1 MGCLTSPKITD
12 PAEQIRQLN
21 NLRNNVLTTIEI
33 NKVKISGQE
42 QQIQELDEQI
52 KQLSNDLVQNQY
64 SYSETE
70 KLQKAQKIVELKTD
84 RQRAQKSLDLLK
96 ANNENLKNNENMINS
111 KIEEIKNFGTMN
123 EQNKLMGQLADTDPT
138 AALQQNLRDIMKQQQ
153 KDEEMLR
160 VLNSG
165 NNAVSAGMGT
175 ADDVLK
181 QILGSG
187 TGGAPPADDRNF
199 LR

>member
-1 MGCLTSPKITD
+1 MGCLTSPKVTD
-12 PAEQIRQLN
+12 PAEQIRLLSG
-21 NLRNNVLTTIEI
+21 LRNNVLTTIET
-33 NKVKISGQE
+33 NKVKISRAE
-42 QQIQELDEQI
+42 KEIQEIDDNMKQI
-52 KQLSNDLVQNQY
+52 ENDLRQNQY

-70 KLQKAQKIVELKTD
+70 KLQKAQKVLELKVD

-96 ANNENLKNNENMINS
+96 ANNTNLTNNLSMVES
-111 KIEEIKNFGTMN
+111 KIEEVRNNQTIQGQVDVLGTIGN
-123 EQNKLMGQLADTDPT
+123 TDPT
-138 AALQQNLRDIMKQQQ
+138 AALQKNLQDIMRQQQ

-165 NNAVSAGMGT
+165 NNAVSAGIGT

-187 TGGAPPADDRNF
+187 TGGAPPAY
-199 LR
+199 

>member
-1 MGCLTSPKITD
+1 MGCLTSPKVTD
-12 PAEQIRQLN
+12 PAEQIRLLSG
-21 NLRNNVLTTIEI
+21 LRNNVLTTIET
-33 NKVKISGQE
+33 NKVKISRAE
-42 QQIQELDEQI
+42 KEIQEIDDNMKQI
-52 KQLSNDLVQNQY
+52 ENDLRQNQY

-70 KLQKAQKIVELKTD
+70 KLQKAQKVLELKVD

-96 ANNENLKNNENMINS
+96 ANNTNLKNNLSMIES
-111 KIEEIKNFGTMN
+111 KIEEVRNNQTIQGQVDVMGTIGN
-123 EQNKLMGQLADTDPT
+123 PDPT
-138 AALQQNLRDIMKQQQ
+138 AALQKNLQDIMRQQQ

-187 TGGAPPADDRNF
+187 TGGAPPAY
-199 LR
+199 

>member
-1 MGCLTSPKITD
+1 MGCLTSPKVTD
-12 PAEQIRQLN
+12 PAEQIRLLSG
-21 NLRNNVLTTIEI
+21 LRNNVLTTIET
-33 NKVKISGQE
+33 NKVKISRAE
-42 QQIQELDEQI
+42 KEIQEIDDNMKQI
-52 KQLSNDLVQNQY
+52 ENDLRQNQY

-70 KLQKAQKIVELKTD
+70 KLQKAQKVLELKVD

-96 ANNENLKNNENMINS
+96 ANNTNLKNNLSMIES
-111 KIEEIKNFGTMN
+111 KIEEVRNNQAIQGQVDVMGTIGN
-123 EQNKLMGQLADTDPT
+123 TDPT
-138 AALQQNLRDIMKQQQ
+138 AALQKNLQDIMRQQQ

-187 TGGAPPADDRNF
+187 TGGAPPAY
-199 LR
+199 

>member
-1 MGCLTSPKITD
+1 MGCLTSPKVTD
-12 PAEQIRQLN
+12 PAEQIRLLSG
-21 NLRNNVLTTIEI
+21 LRNNVLTTIET
-33 NKVKISGQE
+33 NKVKISRAE
-42 QQIQELDEQI
+42 KEIQEIDDNMKQI
-52 KQLSNDLVQNQY
+52 ENDLRQNQY

-70 KLQKAQKIVELKTD
+70 KLQKAQKVLELKVD

-96 ANNENLKNNENMINS
+96 ANNTNLKNNLSMIES
-111 KIEEIKNFGTMN
+111 KIEEVRNNQAIQGQVDVMGTIGN
-123 EQNKLMGQLADTDPT
+123 TDPT
-138 AALQQNLRDIMKQQQ
+138 AALQKNLQDIMRQQQ

-165 NNAVSAGMGT
+165 NNAVSAGIGT

-187 TGGAPPADDRNF
+187 TGGAPPAY
-199 LR
+199 

>member
-1 MGCLTSPKITD
+1 MGSCIGTPKVTD
-12 PAEQIRQLN
+12 PAEQIRLLSG
-21 NLRNNVLTTIEI
+21 LRNNVLTTIET
-33 NKVKISGQE
+33 NKVKISRAE
-42 QQIQELDEQI
+42 KEIQEIDDNMKQI
-52 KQLSNDLVQNQY
+52 ENDLRQNQY

-70 KLQKAQKIVELKTD
+70 KLQKAQKVLELKVD

-96 ANNENLKNNENMINS
+96 ANNTNLKNNLSMIES
-111 KIEEIKNFGTMN
+111 KIEEVRNNQTIQGQVDVMGTIGN
-123 EQNKLMGQLADTDPT
+123 TDPT
-138 AALQQNLRDIMKQQQ
+138 AALQKNLQDIMRQQQ

-187 TGGAPPADDRNF
+187 TDGAPPAY
-199 LR
+199 

>member
-1 MGCLTSPKITD
+1 MGCLTSPKVTD
-12 PAEQIRQLN
+12 PAEQIRLLSG
-21 NLRNNVLTTIEI
+21 LRNNVLTTIET
-33 NKVKISGQE
+33 NKVKISRAE
-42 QQIQELDEQI
+42 KEIQEIDDNMKQI
-52 KQLSNDLVQNQY
+52 ENDLRQNQY

-70 KLQKAQKIVELKTD
+70 KLQKAQKVLELKVD

-96 ANNENLKNNENMINS
+96 ANNTNLKNNLSMVES
-111 KIEEIKNFGTMN
+111 KIEEVRNNQAI
-123 EQNKLMGQLADTDPT
+123 QGQVDVIGQIDNADPT
-138 AALQQNLRDIMKQQQ
+138 AALQKNLQDIMRQQQ

-187 TGGAPPADDRNF
+187 TGGAPPAY
-199 LR
+199 

>member
-1 MGCLTSPKITD
+1 MGSCIDPPKVTD
-12 PAEQIRQLN
+12 PAEQIRLLSG
-21 NLRNNVLTTIEI
+21 LRNNVLTTIET
-33 NKVKISGQE
+33 NKVKISRAE
-42 QQIQELDEQI
+42 KEIQEIDDNMKQI
-52 KQLSNDLVQNQY
+52 ENDLRQNQY

-70 KLQKAQKIVELKTD
+70 KLQKAQKVLELKVD

-96 ANNENLKNNENMINS
+96 ANNTNLKNNLSMIES
-111 KIEEIKNFGTMN
+111 KIEEVRNNQTIQGQVDVMGTIGN
-123 EQNKLMGQLADTDPT
+123 TDPT
-138 AALQQNLRDIMKQQQ
+138 AALQKNLQDIMRQQQ

-187 TGGAPPADDRNF
+187 TGGAPPAY
-199 LR
+199 

>member
-1 MGCLTSPKITD
+1 MGSCIDHPKVTD
-12 PAEQIRQLN
+12 PAEQIRLLSG
-21 NLRNNVLTTIEI
+21 LRNNVLTTIET
-33 NKVKISGQE
+33 NKVKISRAE
-42 QQIQELDEQI
+42 KEIQEIDDNMKQI
-52 KQLSNDLVQNQY
+52 ENDLRQNQY

-70 KLQKAQKIVELKTD
+70 KLQKAQKVLELKVD

-96 ANNENLKNNENMINS
+96 ANNTNLKNNLSMIES
-111 KIEEIKNFGTMN
+111 KIEEVRNNQTI
-123 EQNKLMGQLADTDPT
+123 QGQVDVIGQIDNADPT
-138 AALQQNLRDIMKQQQ
+138 AALQKNLQDIMRQQQ

-187 TGGAPPADDRNF
+187 TGGAPPAY
-199 LR
+199 

>member
-1 MGCLTSPKITD
+1 MGCLTSPKVTD
-12 PAEQIRQLN
+12 PAEQIRLLSG
-21 NLRNNVLTTIEI
+21 LRNNVLTTIET
-33 NKVKISGQE
+33 NKVKISRAE
-42 QQIQELDEQI
+42 KEIQEIDDNMKQI
-52 KQLSNDLVQNQY
+52 ENDLRQNQY

-70 KLQKAQKIVELKTD
+70 KLQKAQKVLELKVD

-96 ANNENLKNNENMINS
+96 ANNTNLKNNLSMIES
-111 KIEEIKNFGTMN
+111 KIEEVRNNQTIQGQVDVIGTIGN
-123 EQNKLMGQLADTDPT
+123 TDPT
-138 AALQQNLRDIMKQQQ
+138 AALQKNLQDIMRQQQ

-187 TGGAPPADDRNF
+187 TGGAPPAY
-199 LR
+199 

>member
-1 MGCLTSPKITD
+1 MGCLTSPKVTD
-12 PAEQIRQLN
+12 PAEQIRLLSG
-21 NLRNNVLTTIEI
+21 LRNNVLTTIET
-33 NKVKISGQE
+33 NKVKISRAE
-42 QQIQELDEQI
+42 KEIQEIDDNMKQI
-52 KQLSNDLVQNQY
+52 ENDLRQNQY

-70 KLQKAQKIVELKTD
+70 KLQKAQKVLELKVD

-96 ANNENLKNNENMINS
+96 ANNTNLKNNLSMIES
-111 KIEEIKNFGTMN
+111 KIEEVRNNQAI
-123 EQNKLMGQLADTDPT
+123 QGQVDVIGQIDNADPT
-138 AALQQNLRDIMKQQQ
+138 AALQKNLQDIMRQQQ

-187 TGGAPPADDRNF
+187 TGGAPPAY
-199 LR
+199 

>member
-111 KIEEIKNFGTMN
+111 KIEEIKSFGTMN
-123 EQNKLMGQLADTDPT
+123 EQNKLIGQLADTDPT

-153 KDEEMLR
+153 KDEEMIRALN
-160 VLNSG
+160 VGNTAANSG
-165 NNAVSAGMGT
+165 VGT
-175 ADDVLK
+175 ADDLLK
-181 QILGSG
+181 QLLGSG
-187 TGGAPPADDRNF
+187 TAGAPPAY
-199 LR
+199 

>member
-1 MGCLTSPKITD
+1 MGSCIGTPKVTD
-12 PAEQIRQLN
+12 PAEQIRLLSG
-21 NLRNNVLTTIEI
+21 LRNNVLTTIET
-33 NKVKISGQE
+33 NKVKISRAE
-42 QQIQELDEQI
+42 KEIQEIDDNMKQI
-52 KQLSNDLVQNQY
+52 ENDLRQNQY

-70 KLQKAQKIVELKTD
+70 KLQKAQKVLELKVD

-96 ANNENLKNNENMINS
+96 ANNTNLKNNLSMIES
-111 KIEEIKNFGTMN
+111 KIEEVRNNQTIQGQVNI
-123 EQNKLMGQLADTDPT
+123 MGQIDNADPT
-138 AALQQNLRDIMKQQQ
+138 AALQKNLQDIMRQQQ

-187 TGGAPPADDRNF
+187 TGGAPPAY
-199 LR
+199 

>member
-1 MGCLTSPKITD
+1 MGSCIGTPKVTD
-12 PAEQIRQLN
+12 PAEQIRLLSG
-21 NLRNNVLTTIEI
+21 LRNNVLTTIET
-33 NKVKISGQE
+33 NKVKISRAE
-42 QQIQELDEQI
+42 KEIQEIDDNMKQI
-52 KQLSNDLVQNQY
+52 ENDLRQNQY

-70 KLQKAQKIVELKTD
+70 KLQKAQKVLELKVD

-96 ANNENLKNNENMINS
+96 ANNTNLKNNLSMIES
-111 KIEEIKNFGTMN
+111 KIEEVRNNQAI
-123 EQNKLMGQLADTDPT
+123 QGQVDVIGQIDNADPT
-138 AALQQNLRDIMKQQQ
+138 AALQKNLQDIMRQQQ

-165 NNAVSAGMGT
+165 NNAVSAGIGT

-187 TGGAPPADDRNF
+187 TGGAPPAY
-199 LR
+199 

>member
-1 MGCLTSPKITD
+1 MGCLTSPKVTD
-12 PAEQIRQLN
+12 PAEQIRLLSG
-21 NLRNNVLTTIEI
+21 LRNNVLTTIET
-33 NKVKISGQE
+33 NKVKISRAE
-42 QQIQELDEQI
+42 KEIQEIDDNMKQI
-52 KQLSNDLVQNQY
+52 ENDLRQNQY

-70 KLQKAQKIVELKTD
+70 KLQKAQKVLELKVD

-96 ANNENLKNNENMINS
+96 ANNTNLKNNLSMIES
-111 KIEEIKNFGTMN
+111 KIEEVRNNQTIQGQVDVMGTIGN
-123 EQNKLMGQLADTDPT
+123 TDPT
-138 AALQQNLRDIMKQQQ
+138 AALQKNLQDIMRQQQ

-187 TGGAPPADDRNF
+187 TGGAPPAY
-199 LR
+199 

>member
-1 MGCLTSPKITD
+1 MGCITTPKVTD
-12 PAEQIRQLN
+12 PAEQIRLLSG
-21 NLRNNVLTTIEI
+21 LRNNVLTTIET
-33 NKVKISGQE
+33 NKVKISRAE
-42 QQIQELDEQI
+42 KEIQEIDDNMKQI
-52 KQLSNDLVQNQY
+52 ENDLRQNQY

-70 KLQKAQKIVELKTD
+70 KLQKAQKVLELKVD

-96 ANNENLKNNENMINS
+96 ANNTNLKNNLSMIES
-111 KIEEIKNFGTMN
+111 KIEEVRNNQAI
-123 EQNKLMGQLADTDPT
+123 QGQVDVIGQIDNADPT
-138 AALQQNLRDIMKQQQ
+138 AALQKNLQDIMRQQQ

-165 NNAVSAGMGT
+165 NNAVSAGIGT

-187 TGGAPPADDRNF
+187 TGGAPPAY
-199 LR
+199 

>member
-1 MGCLTSPKITD
+1 MGCLTSPKVTD
-12 PAEQIRQLN
+12 PAEQIRLLSG
-21 NLRNNVLTTIEI
+21 LRNNVLTTIET
-33 NKVKISGQE
+33 NKVKISRAE
-42 QQIQELDEQI
+42 KEIQEIDDNMKQI
-52 KQLSNDLVQNQY
+52 ENDLRQNQY

-70 KLQKAQKIVELKTD
+70 KLQKAQKVLELKVD

-96 ANNENLKNNENMINS
+96 ANNTNLKNNLSMIES
-111 KIEEIKNFGTMN
+111 KIEEVRNNQTIK
-123 EQNKLMGQLADTDPT
+123 GQVDVIGQIDNADPT
-138 AALQQNLRDIMKQQQ
+138 AALQKNLQDIMRQQQ

-187 TGGAPPADDRNF
+187 TGGAPPAY
-199 LR
+199 

>member
-1 MGCLTSPKITD
+1 MGSCISPPKVTD
-12 PAEQIRQLN
+12 PAEQIRLLSG
-21 NLRNNVLTTIEI
+21 LRNNVLTTIET
-33 NKVKISGQE
+33 NKVKISRAE
-42 QQIQELDEQI
+42 KEIQEIDDNMKQI
-52 KQLSNDLVQNQY
+52 ENDLRQNQY

-70 KLQKAQKIVELKTD
+70 KLQKAQKVLELKVD

-96 ANNENLKNNENMINS
+96 ANNTNLKNNLSMIES
-111 KIEEIKNFGTMN
+111 KIEEVRNNQTI
-123 EQNKLMGQLADTDPT
+123 QGQVDVMVTIGNTDPT
-138 AALQQNLRDIMKQQQ
+138 AALQKNLQDIMRQQQ

-187 TGGAPPADDRNF
+187 TGGAPPAY
-199 LR
+199 

>member
-111 KIEEIKNFGTMN
+111 KIEEIKSFGTMN

-153 KDEEMLR
+153 KDEEMIRALN
-160 VLNSG
+160 VGNTAANSG
-165 NNAVSAGMGT
+165 VGT
-175 ADDVLK
+175 ADDLLK
-181 QILGSG
+181 QLLGSG
-187 TGGAPPADDRNF
+187 TAGAPPAY
-199 LR
+199 

>member
-1 MGCLTSPKITD
+1 MGCLTSPKVTD
-12 PAEQIRQLN
+12 PAEQIRLLSG
-21 NLRNNVLTTIEI
+21 LRNNVLTTIET
-33 NKVKISGQE
+33 NKVKISRAE
-42 QQIQELDEQI
+42 KEIQEIDDNMKQI
-52 KQLSNDLVQNQY
+52 ENDLRQNQY

-70 KLQKAQKIVELKTD
+70 KLQKAQKVLELKVD

-96 ANNENLKNNENMINS
+96 ANNTNLKNNLSMIES
-111 KIEEIKNFGTMN
+111 KIEEVRNNQTI
-123 EQNKLMGQLADTDPT
+123 QGQVDVMVTIGNTDPT
-138 AALQQNLRDIMKQQQ
+138 AALQKNLQDIMRQQQ

-187 TGGAPPADDRNF
+187 TGGAPPAY
-199 LR
+199 

>member
-1 MGCLTSPKITD
+1 MGCLTSPKVTD
-12 PAEQIRQLN
+12 PAEQIRLLSG
-21 NLRNNVLTTIEI
+21 LRNNVLTTIET
-33 NKVKISGQE
+33 NKVKISRAE
-42 QQIQELDEQI
+42 KEIQEIDDNMKQI
-52 KQLSNDLVQNQY
+52 ENDLRQNQY

-70 KLQKAQKIVELKTD
+70 KLQKAQKVLELKVD

-96 ANNENLKNNENMINS
+96 ANNTNLKNNLSMIES
-111 KIEEIKNFGTMN
+111 KIEEVRNNQTIQGQVDVIGTIGN
-123 EQNKLMGQLADTDPT
+123 TDPT
-138 AALQQNLRDIMKQQQ
+138 AALQRNLQDIMRQQQ

-187 TGGAPPADDRNF
+187 TGGAPPAY
-199 LR
+199 

>member
-1 MGCLTSPKITD
+1 MGSCIDPPKVTD
-12 PAEQIRQLN
+12 PAEQIRLLSG
-21 NLRNNVLTTIEI
+21 LRNNVLTTIET
-33 NKVKISGQE
+33 NKVKISRAE
-42 QQIQELDEQI
+42 KEIQEIDDNMKQI
-52 KQLSNDLVQNQY
+52 ENDLRQNQY

-70 KLQKAQKIVELKTD
+70 KLQKAQKVLELKVD

-96 ANNENLKNNENMINS
+96 ANNTNLKNNLSMIES
-111 KIEEIKNFGTMN
+111 KIEEVRNNQTIQGQVNI
-123 EQNKLMGQLADTDPT
+123 MGQIDNADPT
-138 AALQQNLRDIMKQQQ
+138 AALQKNLQDIMRQQQ

-187 TGGAPPADDRNF
+187 TGGAPPAY
-199 LR
+199 

>member
-1 MGCLTSPKITD
+1 MGCLTSPKVTD
-12 PAEQIRQLN
+12 PAEQIRLLSG
-21 NLRNNVLTTIEI
+21 LRNNVLTTIET
-33 NKVKISGQE
+33 NKVKISRAE
-42 QQIQELDEQI
+42 KEIQEIDDNMKQI
-52 KQLSNDLVQNQY
+52 ENDLRQNQY

-70 KLQKAQKIVELKTD
+70 KLQKAQKVLELKVD

-96 ANNENLKNNENMINS
+96 ANNTNLKNNLSMIES
-111 KIEEIKNFGTMN
+111 KIEEVRNNQTI
-123 EQNKLMGQLADTDPT
+123 QGQVDVIGQIDNADPT
-138 AALQQNLRDIMKQQQ
+138 AALQKNLQDIMRQQQ

-187 TGGAPPADDRNF
+187 TGGAPPAY
-199 LR
+199 

>member
-1 MGCLTSPKITD
+1 MGCLTSPKVTD
-12 PAEQIRQLN
+12 PAEQIRLLSG
-21 NLRNNVLTTIEI
+21 LRNNVLTTIET
-33 NKVKISGQE
+33 NKVKISRAE
-42 QQIQELDEQI
+42 KEIQEIDDNMKQI
-52 KQLSNDLVQNQY
+52 ENDLRQNQY

-70 KLQKAQKIVELKTD
+70 KLQKAQKVLELKVD

-96 ANNENLKNNENMINS
+96 ANNTNLKNNLSMIES
-111 KIEEIKNFGTMN
+111 KIEEVRNNQAIQG
-123 EQNKLMGQLADTDPT
+123 QVDVMGQIDNADPT
-138 AALQQNLRDIMKQQQ
+138 AALQKNLQDIMRQQQ

-187 TGGAPPADDRNF
+187 TGGAPPAY
-199 LR
+199 

>member
-1 MGCLTSPKITD
+1 MGSCIGTPKVTD
-12 PAEQIRQLN
+12 PAEQIRLLSG
-21 NLRNNVLTTIEI
+21 LRNNVLTTIET
-33 NKVKISGQE
+33 NKVKISRAE
-42 QQIQELDEQI
+42 KEIQEIDDNMKQI
-52 KQLSNDLVQNQY
+52 ENDLRQNQY

-70 KLQKAQKIVELKTD
+70 KLQKAQKVLELKVD

-96 ANNENLKNNENMINS
+96 ANNTNLKNNLSMIES
-111 KIEEIKNFGTMN
+111 KIEEVRNNQTI
-123 EQNKLMGQLADTDPT
+123 QGQVDVIGQIDNADPT
-138 AALQQNLRDIMKQQQ
+138 AALQKNLQDIMRQQQ

-187 TGGAPPADDRNF
+187 TGGAPPAY
-199 LR
+199 

>member
-1 MGCLTSPKITD
+1 MK
-12 PAEQIRQLN
+12 QI
-21 NLRNNVLTTIEI
+21 E
-33 NKVKISGQE
+33 
-42 QQIQELDEQI
+42 
-52 KQLSNDLVQNQY
+52 NDLRQNQY

-70 KLQKAQKIVELKTD
+70 KLQKAQKVLELKVD

-96 ANNENLKNNENMINS
+96 ANNTNLKNNLSMIES
-111 KIEEIKNFGTMN
+111 KIEEVRNNQAI
-123 EQNKLMGQLADTDPT
+123 QGQVDVIGQIDNADPT
-138 AALQQNLRDIMKQQQ
+138 AALQKNLQDIMRQQQ

-187 TGGAPPADDRNF
+187 TGGAPPAY
-199 LR
+199 